1 MSHSSALPPL
11 PASPTS
17 SAISDEDTEPVL
29 PLLSPSPG
37 HKEMLL
43 DNKPEHTAQAEAWE
57 VELSLSSCA
66 PFKVKN
72 WH

>member
-1 MSHSSALPPL
+1 MSPSSALPPL

-17 SAISDEDTEPVL
+17 SAISDEDTKPVL
-29 PLLSPSPG
+29 RLLSPSPG

-43 DNKPEHTAQAEAWE
+43 DNKPEHLAQAYAWE
-57 VELSLSSCA
+57 VVLRLSSCA